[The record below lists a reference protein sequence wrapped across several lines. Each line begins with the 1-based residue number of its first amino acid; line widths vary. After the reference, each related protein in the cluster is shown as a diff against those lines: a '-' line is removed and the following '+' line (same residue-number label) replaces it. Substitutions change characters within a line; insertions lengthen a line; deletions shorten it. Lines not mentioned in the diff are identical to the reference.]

1 MTKLIGLVVS
11 LLIVLAGAASA
22 QQPSAGPR
30 RDVLILRASGSQA
43 GQLQGCTGATCSF
56 SGRPHSR
63 PEILMLGLAVTASD
77 APPAIADPFL
87 DAVYLRN
94 AGVVKSKLVSIDAR
108 QVVTEQGSYPRA
120 DVAWVFLALAPSS
133 PRPRGDWV
141 GTFESTSV
149 CEGPPGFGIKVR
161 SIGDLALDHDGNG
174 NLTGTLAGTT
184 PENLSFAP
192 SCSETMLAP
201 GTFSARLVGS
211 YTPGRDTFSV
221 RAVDVRTRGGRKR
234 TVCPAGSHVSDPPS
248 FYHVLEAPMFGYAFR
263 DLRREPDGSL
273 KSKGEQA
280 VGYGNGSCA
289 TNYSLTLRQARN

>member
-1 MTKLIGLVVS
+1 MTKLIGVIVS
-11 LLIVLAGAASA
+11 LLIVLAGAAGA
-22 QQPSAGPR
+22 QQRSAEPR
-30 RDVLILRASGSQA
+30 RDVLIPRAGGPQEGA
-43 GQLQGCTGATCSF
+43 LQGCGGASCSF

-63 PEILMLGLAVTASD
+63 LEIFMLGLAVTARD
-77 APPAIADPFL
+77 TPPAIADPL
-87 DAVYLRN
+87 QDAVYLRN

-108 QVVTEQGSYPRA
+108 QVVTEQGSHPRA
-120 DVAWVFLALAPSS
+120 DVAWVFLALAPG
-133 PRPRGDWV
+133 PRGDWT

-174 NLTGTLAGTT
+174 KLTGTLAGTT

-211 YTPGRDTFSV
+211 YAPVQNTFS
-221 RAVDVRTRGGRKR
+221 AQAIDVKTRGGQKR
-234 TVCPAGSHVSDPPS
+234 TVCPTGSHVSDSPS
-248 FYHVLEAPMFGYAFR
+248 FYHVLEAPMFGAAFR

-280 VGYGNGSCA
+280 VGYGNGSCT
-289 TNYSLTLRQARN
+289 TNYSLTLRRAQN